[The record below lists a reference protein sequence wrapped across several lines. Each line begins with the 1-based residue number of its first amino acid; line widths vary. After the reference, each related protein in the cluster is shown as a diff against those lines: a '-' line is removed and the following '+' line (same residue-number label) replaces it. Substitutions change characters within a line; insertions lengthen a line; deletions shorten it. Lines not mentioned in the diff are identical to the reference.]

1 MKKTTQNNNSI
12 LHPFVTTTV
21 SYLIRKFCMNI
32 IIAPWTIAKISAR
45 LNNSNKT
52 IVHAIPFVTCFGLFV
67 CLHLA
72 ELFCSGCWALAWF
85 FYLCFAASISYIRIH
100 VRQEF
105 NIDGNPLEDLLV
117 CIIFYPNVAVQME
130 ETLLGRRIYCNYRVD
145 FIRRR
150 SILKTCS
157 FSLAN

>member
-1 MKKTTQNNNSI
+1 
-12 LHPFVTTTV
+12 
-21 SYLIRKFCMNI
+21 MNI

-130 ETLLGRRIYCNYRVD
+130 ETLLGSAIVNTV
-145 FIRRR
+145 
-150 SILKTCS
+150 STL
-157 FSLAN
+157 L

>member
-1 MKKTTQNNNSI
+1 
-12 LHPFVTTTV
+12 
-21 SYLIRKFCMNI
+21 MNI

-130 ETLLGRRIYCNYRVD
+130 ETLLGRRIYKKQCNCNYL
-145 FIRRR
+145 FLQPI
-150 SILKTCS
+150 KS
-157 FSLAN
+157 FNIFRLGEKEITNSTGIIC